1 MKSKTRKRKNENNR
15 QIPLFVKATGN
26 FKIFA
31 DLPFSFWNLQFL
43 LELFILVESSD
54 DEKIVEYKWQELKG
68 PLTEKNKIIKS
79 GVDSPVLQLK
89 SLLPGV
95 YTYKLVNIITY

>member
-1 MKSKTRKRKNENNR
+1 MIVS
-15 QIPLFVKATGN
+15 
-26 FKIFA
+26 
-31 DLPFSFWNLQFL
+31 S
-43 LELFILVESSD
+43 ESSD
-54 DEKIVEYKWQELKG
+54 DDKIVEYKWQELKG

-95 YTYKLVNIITY
+95 YTYK